1 MTHVHWPKLL
11 CPKSRIEIRLQ
22 FPSHLFLLLTLFP
35 PHFLAIPRPYPVSPF
50 SSLPF
55 CFSPIPLFFSPSHSI
70 FYLALHG
77 GLMHTLPSPAK
88 LCVGALWPP
97 RVRPAQNP
105 AAKRFMV
112 HFELTSYS
120 DSSFAY
126 RCNKTPPPHFSLSA
140 SYAKQGMI
148 IGTHGVS

>member
-1 MTHVHWPKLL
+1 
-11 CPKSRIEIRLQ
+11 
-22 FPSHLFLLLTLFP
+22 
-35 PHFLAIPRPYPVSPF
+35 
-50 SSLPF
+50 
-55 CFSPIPLFFSPSHSI
+55 
-70 FYLALHG
+70 
-77 GLMHTLPSPAK
+77 
-88 LCVGALWPP
+88 
-97 RVRPAQNP
+97 VRPAQNP